1 MPHILDDE
9 HDTAWKTAIRDRIMK
24 NLEAML
30 EETDAAFQRKNIEQS
45 PISADLRRRQR
56 VEYHREIQKLQN
68 AAEAHIKAE
77 IEREEKERKWNAA
90 NEQNAWPLDGEFSQE
105 LVDEQRAILREIQ
118 NSSRGVEDVHNGTLF
133 EEGSSSRPS
142 DSPQE
147 PSSPVSSIASSSSG
161 LYAPRPIQ
169 AIKVPSPADL
179 EARARAEKHERQQE
193 EFRKRAEA
201 ILKRKQQEKRWNNQ
215 LDWAETRSSSSSTTS
230 ISDQE
235 TSSKAEQ
242 NPPMSEE
249 DVVNLVI
256 FHDQQWEWISTL
268 PHLQWTDFP
277 WPVLSF
283 ESPGRNDDLT
293 PEAIKE
299 YIFAPL
305 TVHRDNAIVKDR
317 LKDLIRRW
325 HPDRFEVKYLA
336 RIADLHER
344 ETIRQGAGV
353 VARILNDLLRTWNDA

>member
-1 MPHILDDE
+1 MTHILE
-9 HDTAWKTAIRDRIMK
+9 EENDTAWKTLIRDRIMK
-24 NLEAML
+24 DLEVML
-30 EETDAAFQRKNIEQS
+30 EHTDAAFERKNSEQ
-45 PISADLRRRQR
+45 PPVSADVRRRQR

-77 IEREEKERKWNAA
+77 IEREEQERMWEA
-90 NEQNAWPLDGEFSQE
+90 NEQDAWHLDGQIPQA

-118 NSSRGVEDVHNGTLF
+118 SLTLEEHDSAFF
-133 EEGSSSRPS
+133 EQGSSSRPS

-147 PSSPVSSIASSSSG
+147 PASPVSSTASSTTG

-169 AIKVPSPADL
+169 AIQVPSAADL

-201 ILKRKQQEKRWNNQ
+201 ILKRKQHERRWNNQ

-230 ISDQE
+230 VSDQE
-235 TSSKAEQ
+235 SSSKAEP
-242 NPPMSEE
+242 NPPMSQE
-249 DVVNLVI
+249 DVINLVI
-256 FHDQQWEWISTL
+256 FHDQQWGWMATL

-283 ESPGRNDDLT
+283 ESPGRNDELT
-293 PEAIKE
+293 PEAVKE

-305 TVHRDNAIVKDR
+305 TIHRDSAIVKDR

-344 ETIRQGAGV
+344 EKIRQGAGV
-353 VARILNDLLRTWNDA
+353 VARILNDLLGTWNDT

>member
-9 HDTAWKTAIRDRIMK
+9 HDTTWKTLIRNRIMK
-24 NLEAML
+24 DLETML
-30 EETDAAFQRKNIEQS
+30 EDTDAAFQRKATEQS
-45 PISADLRRRQR
+45 PVSADLRRRQR

-68 AAEAHIKAE
+68 AAEARIKAE
-77 IEREEKERKWNAA
+77 IEREEQERKRNA
-90 NEQNAWPLDGEFSQE
+90 NEQNAWPLDGDIPQA

-118 NSSRGVEDVHNGTLF
+118 NSPRHGEEEHNSTVF
-133 EEGSSSRPS
+133 EEGSSSQPY

-147 PSSPVSSIASSSSG
+147 PASPVDSPASSSTG
-161 LYAPRPIQ
+161 LYAPKPIQ

-179 EARARAEKHERQQE
+179 EARARAEKYERQQE

-201 ILKRKQQEKRWNNQ
+201 ILKRKQKERRWNNQ
-215 LDWAETRSSSSSTTS
+215 FDWAETRSSSSSATS
-230 ISDQE
+230 VSDQE
-235 TSSKAEQ
+235 TSSKAEP

-256 FHDQQWEWISTL
+256 FHDQQWDWMSTL

-305 TVHRDNAIVKDR
+305 TIHRDNAIVKDR

-344 ETIRQGAGV
+344 ETIRQGAGL
-353 VARILNDLLRTWNDA
+353 VARILNDLLGTWNDI

>member
-1 MPHILDDE
+1 MTHIPDDE
-9 HDTAWKTAIRDRIMK
+9 HDTAWKTLIRDRVMK
-24 NLEAML
+24 DLEVML
-30 EETDAAFQRKNIEQS
+30 EETDAAFERKTTEQ
-45 PISADLRRRQR
+45 PPVSADIRRRQR

-68 AAEAHIKAE
+68 AAEARIKAE
-77 IEREEKERKWNAA
+77 IEREEKERKKNADK
-90 NEQNAWPLDGEFSQE
+90 ENAWSLDGEIPQAV
-105 LVDEQRAILREIQ
+105 VDEQRAILREIY
-118 NSSRGVEDVHNGTLF
+118 NSAQLVEEHNDAHF
-133 EEGSSSRPS
+133 EQGSSSRPS
-142 DSPQE
+142 DSPEE
-147 PSSPVSSIASSSSG
+147 PSSPVSSTPNSPSG

-179 EARARAEKHERQQE
+179 EARARAERHARQQK
-193 EFRKRAEA
+193 EFHRRAQT
-201 ILKRKQQEKRWNNQ
+201 ILMRKQQERRWNNQ
-215 LDWAETRSSSSSTTS
+215 LDWVETRSSSSSTTS
-230 ISDQE
+230 VSDQE
-235 TSSKAEQ
+235 TPSKEP

-268 PHLQWTDFP
+268 PHLEWTDFP

-283 ESPGRNDDLT
+283 ESPGGNDDLT
-293 PEAIKE
+293 PEAVKE

-305 TVHRDNAIVKDR
+305 TIHRDSAIVKDR

-344 ETIRQGAGV
+344 ETIRDGAGV
-353 VARILNDLLRTWNDA
+353 VARILNDLLGKWNDA

>member
-1 MPHILDDE
+1 MPHILDE
-9 HDTAWKTAIRDRIMK
+9 HDTAWKAAIRDRIMK
-24 NLEAML
+24 NLKVML
-30 EETDAAFQRKNIEQS
+30 EDTHATFQQKITEQ
-45 PISADLRRRQR
+45 PPVSADARRRQK
-56 VEYHREIQKLQN
+56 VAYHRDIQRMQN
-68 AAEAHIKAE
+68 AAEAEIKAE
-77 IEREEKERKWNAA
+77 TEREEQKRELNAV
-90 NEQNAWPLDGEFSQE
+90 EQNAWGLDGQIPQAV
-105 LVDEQRAILREIQ
+105 VDEQRAILKEIQ
-118 NSSRGVEDVHNGTLF
+118 DSARIAVEEYNGSLF
-133 EEGSSSRPS
+133 EQGSSTQPL
-142 DSPQE
+142 DSPT
-147 PSSPVSSIASSSSG
+147 SCSPTG

-169 AIKVPSPADL
+169 PIKVPSPADL

-201 ILKRKQQEKRWNNQ
+201 ILERKRLERRWNNQ
-215 LDWAETRSSSSSTTS
+215 LDWSETMSSSSSTTS
-230 ISDQE
+230 ASDQE
-235 TSSKAEQ
+235 TVSKAEP
-242 NPPMSEE
+242 NPLMSEE
-249 DVVNLVI
+249 DVVNLVV

-293 PEAIKE
+293 PEAVKE

-305 TVHRDNAIVKDR
+305 TIHRDRAIVKDR

-344 ETIRQGAGV
+344 ETIREGAGV
-353 VARILNDLLRTWNDA
+353 VARILNELLGKWNDV